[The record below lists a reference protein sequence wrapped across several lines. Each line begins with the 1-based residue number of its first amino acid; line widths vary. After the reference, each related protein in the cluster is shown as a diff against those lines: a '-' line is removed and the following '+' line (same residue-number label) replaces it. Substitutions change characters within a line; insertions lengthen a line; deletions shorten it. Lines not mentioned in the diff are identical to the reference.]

1 MALAA
6 WSGRHR
12 VIAVLLALLCAG
24 AFSGSSAAVRTQS
37 TWSAPVPEG
46 PISLIALVVED
57 GTPERP
63 GVVSPEAVLVNEE
76 VVRWRG
82 PDLGVD
88 LPPGAVLV
96 AGDRVRIDGVARA
109 LAGRVRGDPIAGRIA
124 ARDVERI
131 GGGRGPLFAVGN
143 AVRGRVASVIPGAS
157 PGEALVSGFL
167 IGDTSHVPPRD
178 LDALRRSGLTHFV
191 AVSGSNVALFLA
203 GWWLLTSPLG
213 RGSRR
218 RFAIG
223 LVGLAVFVVVTRWEA
238 SVLRAATMAGLI
250 LGGAATGIAVDG
262 WMALGGATGVL
273 LLASGNLALDVGFQL
288 SVAATAGILVG
299 AGAAGTRRPRWAWTV
314 LAAAVSA
321 QIAVVPILLWH
332 FGSIPLLSPV
342 ANLLAAPLVT
352 VATIVGGLAVVTG
365 WTVLVTVSSGLAGV
379 VLAIARLAAAWP
391 QLGTVAVLVVSATGI
406 VAINRR
412 LRPVVAVAAALVLA
426 VVTLAPVILPSGPT
440 ATVFDVGQGDAILL
454 QSQGRVAL
462 VDGGQ
467 DPVVLADRLRSHGV
481 GRIDLLV
488 VTHGDADH
496 AGGLDGI
503 LADHGVGRLWV
514 PRYADLGEL
523 VGRLV
528 DDAATAGV
536 QVEWIDAGS
545 PLYKLGAITIE
556 PIGPQRRYAGDNNGS
571 IVVWVEADR
580 SMLLGGDIEAIAQ
593 IELPVVR
600 PDFLLVPH
608 HGSGSTDA
616 QWLADTVGKTAV
628 LSVGENRYG
637 HPSPEIMTIL
647 EHSGAEVLVT
657 AEQGD
662 VTIEL
667 D

>member
-1 MALAA
+1 M
-6 WSGRHR
+6 
-12 VIAVLLALLCAG
+12 
-24 AFSGSSAAVRTQS
+24 
-37 TWSAPVPEG
+37 PEG
-46 PISLIALVVED
+46 PIALIVLVVED
-57 GTPERP
+57 GTSERP
-63 GVVSPEAVLVNEE
+63 GVVRPEAVLVNEE

-82 PDLGVD
+82 PALGVD

-96 AGDRVRIDGVARA
+96 AGDRVRIDGIARA
-109 LAGRVRGDPIAGRIA
+109 RAGKVRGDPIAGRIA
-124 ARDVERI
+124 ARNVERV
-131 GGGRGPLFAVGN
+131 GGGRGPLFVVGN
-143 AVRGRVASVIPGAS
+143 AVRRRVASVIPGRS
-157 PGEALVSGFL
+157 PAEGLVSGFL
-167 IGDTSHVPPRD
+167 IGDTSNIPPSD

-262 WMALGGATGVL
+262 WMALGGAAGLL

-299 AGAAGTRRPRWAWTV
+299 AGAAGDRRPRWAWTV

-365 WTVLVTVSSGLAGV
+365 WAVLVTIATAVAGV
-379 VLAIARLAAAWP
+379 VLTIAGLAAAWP
-391 QLGTVAVLVVSATGI
+391 QLGTVAVLVVGAAGAI
-406 VAINRR
+406 AINRR
-412 LRPVVAVAAALVLA
+412 LRPVMAFAAALVLA
-426 VVTLAPVILPSGPT
+426 AVTLAPTILPSGPT
-440 ATVFDVGQGDAILL
+440 VTVLDVGEGDAILVR
-454 QSQGRVAL
+454 SRGRVAL
-462 VDGGQ
+462 IDGGR

-488 VTHGDADH
+488 VTHADADH

-503 LADHGVGRLWV
+503 VADHGVGRVWV
-514 PRYADLGEL
+514 PRFGDLGEL
-523 VGRLV
+523 VSRLV
-528 DDAATAGV
+528 DDATAAGV
-536 QVEWIDAGS
+536 GVEWIDAGS
-545 PLYKLGAITIE
+545 PKYALGVITIE
-556 PIGPQRRYAGDNNGS
+556 PIGPKRRYAADNDGS
-571 IVVWVEADR
+571 IVLWVEAGR
-580 SMLLGGDIEAIAQ
+580 SMLLGGDIESIAQ
-593 IELPVVR
+593 TELPALR
-600 PDFLLVPH
+600 PDVLLVPH
-608 HGSGSTDA
+608 HGSASTDA
-616 QWLADTVGKTAV
+616 QWLADTVGETAV
-628 LSVGENRYG
+628 VSVGENRYG

-647 EHSGAEVLVT
+647 GDSGAEVLLT
-657 AEQGD
+657 ADEGD
-662 VTIEL
+662 VAIEL

>member
-1 MALAA
+1 M
-6 WSGRHR
+6 
-12 VIAVLLALLCAG
+12 LLALVCAG
-24 AFSGSSAAVRTQS
+24 GISGSLASARTQS
-37 TWSAPVPEG
+37 TWSALVPEG
-46 PISLIALVVED
+46 PITLIALAVED

-63 GVVSPEAVLVNEE
+63 GVVRPEALLVNEE

-82 PDLGVD
+82 PALAVD
-88 LPPGAVLV
+88 LPAGAVLV
-96 AGDRVRIDGVARA
+96 AGDRVRIEGIGRARP
-109 LAGRVRGDPIAGRIA
+109 GKVRGDPVAGRIA
-124 ARDVERI
+124 VQDVERI
-131 GGGRGPLFAVGN
+131 GNGRGPLFAVGN
-143 AVRGRVASVIPGAS
+143 AVRGRVASVIPGRTPS
-157 PGEALVSGFL
+157 EGLVSGFL
-167 IGDTSHVPPRD
+167 IGDTSNVPARD

-223 LVGLAVFVVVTRWEA
+223 LVGLAVFVVVTRWEG

-262 WMALGGATGVL
+262 WMALGGAASLL

-299 AGAAGTRRPRWAWTV
+299 AGAAGNRRPRWAWTV

-321 QIAVVPILLWH
+321 QIAVVPILLWN

-365 WTVLVTVSSGLAGV
+365 WAVLVTVASSVAGV

-391 QLGTVAVLVVSATGI
+391 QLGTVAVLVVGATGA

-412 LRPVVAVAAALVLA
+412 LRPVVAVVAALVLA
-426 VVTLAPVILPSGPT
+426 AMTVAPVILRSGPT
-440 ATVFDVGQGDAILL
+440 VIVLDVGQGDAILVR
-454 QSQGRVAL
+454 SQGRVAL
-462 VDGGQ
+462 IDGGR
-467 DPVVLADRLRSHGV
+467 DPLVLADRLRSHGV

-496 AGGLDGI
+496 SGGLDGI
-503 LADHGVGRLWV
+503 VTDHGVGRIWV
-514 PRYADLGEL
+514 PEYADLGEL
-523 VGRLV
+523 VDRLV
-528 DDAATAGV
+528 DDAAAAGV

-545 PLYKLGAITIE
+545 PRYTLGAITIE
-556 PIGPQRRYAGDNNGS
+556 PIGPKRRYASDNDGS
-571 IVVWVEADR
+571 IVVWVEAAR

-593 IELPVVR
+593 TELPAVR

-616 QWLADTVGKTAV
+616 QWLADTVGDTAV
-628 LSVGENRYG
+628 VSVGENRYG
-637 HPSPEIMTIL
+637 HPLPEIMTIL
-647 EHSGAEVLVT
+647 ERSGAEVLVT
-657 AEQGD
+657 AEEGD
-662 VTIEL
+662 VTVKL

>member
-1 MALAA
+1 MA
-6 WSGRHR
+6 
-12 VIAVLLALLCAG
+12 
-24 AFSGSSAAVRTQS
+24 SARTES
-37 TWSAPVPEG
+37 TWNAPVPEG
-46 PISLIALVVED
+46 PTALIVLVVED

-63 GVVSPEAVLVNEE
+63 GVVRPEALLVNEK
-76 VVRWRG
+76 VVQWRG
-82 PDLGVD
+82 PALGVD

-96 AGDRVRIDGVARA
+96 AGDRVRIDGIARA
-109 LAGRVRGDPIAGRIA
+109 RTGKVRGDPVAGRIA
-124 ARDVERI
+124 ARNVEKI
-131 GGGRGPLFAVGN
+131 GDGRGPLFAVGN
-143 AVRGRVASVIPGAS
+143 AVRGRVASVIPGRNPA
-157 PGEALVSGFL
+157 EALVSGFL
-167 IGDTSHVPPRD
+167 IGDTSNVPPTD

-223 LVGLAVFVVVTRWEA
+223 LVGLAVFVVATRWEA

-262 WMALGGATGVL
+262 WMALGGAAAVL
-273 LLASGNLALDVGFQL
+273 LLASGNLALDAGFQL

-299 AGAAGTRRPRWAWTV
+299 AGVAGNRRPRWAWTV

-365 WTVLVTVSSGLAGV
+365 WAVLVTVSSSVAGV

-391 QLGTVAVLVVSATGI
+391 QLGTVAVLVVGAAGAI
-406 VAINRR
+406 AINRR
-412 LRPVVAVAAALVLA
+412 LRPVVAVVAALVLA
-426 VVTLAPVILPSGPT
+426 AVTVAPVILPSGPT
-440 ATVFDVGQGDAILL
+440 VTVLDVGQGDAILL
-454 QSQGRVAL
+454 RSQGRVAL
-462 VDGGQ
+462 IDGGR

-503 LADHGVGRLWV
+503 VTDHGVGRLWV

-536 QVEWIDAGS
+536 RVEWIDAGS
-545 PLYKLGAITIE
+545 PPYKLGAITIE
-556 PIGPQRRYAGDNNGS
+556 PIGPKRRYAGDNDGS

-593 IELPVVR
+593 TELPVVR
-600 PDFLLVPH
+600 PTFLLVPH

-616 QWLADTVGKTAV
+616 QWLAGIVGETAV

-647 EHSGAEVLVT
+647 EHLGAEVLVT
-657 AEQGD
+657 AEEGD

-667 D
+667 E

>member
-1 MALAA
+1 MI
-6 WSGRHR
+6 
-12 VIAVLLALLCAG
+12 V
-24 AFSGSSAAVRTQS
+24 
-37 TWSAPVPEG
+37 
-46 PISLIALVVED
+46 LVVED

-63 GVVSPEAVLVNEE
+63 GVVRPEAVLVNEE
-76 VVRWRG
+76 VVRWHG
-82 PDLGVD
+82 PALGVD

-109 LAGRVRGDPIAGRIA
+109 RAGRVRGDPVAGRVA
-124 ARDVERI
+124 ARNVERV

-143 AVRGRVASVIPGAS
+143 AVRGRVASVIPGRS
-157 PGEALVSGFL
+157 PAEALVTGFL
-167 IGDTSHVPPRD
+167 IGDTSNVPARD

-223 LVGLAVFVVVTRWEA
+223 LVGLAVFVVVTRWEG

-250 LGGAATGIAVDG
+250 LGGAATGIVVDG
-262 WMALGGATGVL
+262 WMALGGAAAVL

-299 AGAAGTRRPRWAWTV
+299 AGIAGNRRPRWAWTV

-365 WTVLVTVSSGLAGV
+365 WEVLVTVASSLAGV

-391 QLGTVAVLVVSATGI
+391 QLGTVAVLVVGATGAI
-406 VAINRR
+406 AINRR

-440 ATVFDVGQGDAILL
+440 VTVLDVGQGDAILL
-454 QSQGRVAL
+454 RSQGRVAL
-462 VDGGQ
+462 IDGGR

-488 VTHGDADH
+488 VTHGDVDH

-503 LADHGVGRLWV
+503 LTDHGVGRVWV
-514 PRYADLGEL
+514 PEYADLGEL

-528 DDAATAGV
+528 DDAAAAGV

-545 PLYKLGAITIE
+545 PQYTLGVITIE
-556 PIGPQRRYAGDNNGS
+556 PIGPRRRYAGDNDSS

-580 SMLLGGDIEAIAQ
+580 SILLGGDIEAIAQ
-593 IELPVVR
+593 TELPAVR

-616 QWLADTVGKTAV
+616 QWLADTVGETAV
-628 LSVGENRYG
+628 VSVGENRYG

-657 AEQGD
+657 AEEGD
-662 VTIEL
+662 VTLNL